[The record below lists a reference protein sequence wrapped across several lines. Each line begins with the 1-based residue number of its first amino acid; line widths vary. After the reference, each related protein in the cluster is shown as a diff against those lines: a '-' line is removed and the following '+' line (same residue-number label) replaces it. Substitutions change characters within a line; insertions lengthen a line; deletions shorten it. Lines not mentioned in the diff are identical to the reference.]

1 MIVKINK
8 IIIGC
13 LTNMACADGIILS
26 SSTYVSDL
34 QVSMYLKRTNFKFLT
49 FQYIV
54 VNNLRVKNRMQR
66 RYASTIKEITI
77 LASNLLETGLN
88 ITKEEK
94 TRSLFRDLISSKFTG
109 DDECS
114 AFDWYY

>member
-88 ITKEEK
+88 ITKK
-94 TRSLFRDLISSKFTG
+94 KKQDPCLGI
-109 DDECS
+109 
-114 AFDWYY
+114 